1 MIFPSII
8 VKGSNKGGETAVDD
22 LQIIDLYWARA
33 EAAITET
40 EKIYGRYCHSIAYHI
55 LCNEEDSEECVSDT
69 YLKAWNSIPPQRPS
83 ALKLFLGKIT
93 RNLSLDRYE
102 QRTAGKRGYG
112 EIPLVLDEL
121 QGCVP
126 AMESTERIVED
137 IALVELFDKF
147 LAELSA
153 EGRRLFVLRYWH
165 LYSIREIAAICNLR
179 ESKVKMSLM
188 RNRNKLRQLL
198 EKEGI
203 TP

>member
-1 MIFPSII
+1 
-8 VKGSNKGGETAVDD
+8 VDD
-22 LQIIDLYWARA
+22 LQIIELYWARA
-33 EAAITET
+33 ESAISES
-40 EKIYGRYCHSIAYHI
+40 EKKYGRYCRSIAYRI
-55 LCNEEDSEECVSDT
+55 LYNEEDSEECVSDT

-83 ALKLFLGKIT
+83 ALKLFLGRIT

-112 EIPLVLDEL
+112 EVPLALDEL
-121 QGCVP
+121 RECVP
-126 AMESTERIVED
+126 AGDAAERMVED
-137 IALVELFDKF
+137 IVLAELFDRF
-147 LAELSA
+147 LAGLSA

-165 LYSIREIAAICNLR
+165 LYSIKEISSICNLK

-188 RNRNKLRQLL
+188 RSRNKLKQLL

>member
-1 MIFPSII
+1 
-8 VKGSNKGGETAVDD
+8 VDD
-22 LQIIDLYWARA
+22 LQIIDLFWARA
-33 EAAITET
+33 EAAISET
-40 EKIYGRYCHSIAYHI
+40 EKKYGRYCHSIAYHI
-55 LCNEEDSEECVSDT
+55 LRNEEDSEECISDT
-69 YLKAWNSIPPQRPS
+69 YLKAWDSIPPQRPS

-121 QGCVP
+121 RECVP
-126 AMESTERIVED
+126 TMDAAERIVED
-137 IALVELFDKF
+137 IALAELFDQF
-147 LAELSA
+147 LAGLSA
-153 EGRRLFVLRYWH
+153 EERRLFVLRYWH
-165 LYSIREIAAICNLR
+165 LYSIKEITAICNLR

-188 RNRNKLRQLL
+188 RNRNKLKRFL